1 MRLLNGLSN
10 AQREAVTTVEAPL
23 LIVAGSGTGKTR
35 TITHRIA
42 YLIEQGVSPENIL
55 AVTFTNRAANEMR
68 ERAEAILRRQTGSL
82 FIGTFHSLGLKIIKE
97 NRGKDFILY
106 DRNEQINLLKK
117 LSDSSSAPKL
127 AEKIT
132 RIKNF
137 IDEPDNETRKLYED
151 YQKLLKENSA
161 LDFDDLILE
170 AVEILS
176 DSMVL
181 EKYQTPFKYIMVDE
195 YQDINPAQ
203 YRFIRLLA
211 GDKRNICAVGD
222 PDQAIYA
229 FRGADVENFLNFERD
244 FPDAKIIKLTHNYRS
259 TGVILNAS
267 NNLIK
272 NNIKRIEKELKPI
285 KDKGR
290 HIVIYSVPEEEM
302 EGEVIVKEIEER
314 LGGTSYYQLYVR
326 GALSPLRNPP
336 GEKIFSQRYFRFS
349 DFAVF
354 FRINA
359 QAKAIEESF
368 IKSGIPYQVVGER
381 PFLER
386 QEIRDILSYFKVIIN
401 PEDSMSLERIINR
414 PPRGIGEATVTMLA
428 NHAKRNG
435 LPLFY
440 NITKT
445 GHKLSNDKRKKIKE
459 FVSMIEHF
467 MELKGKLTVDELLK
481 LVLRDTGLQEYY
493 RDREE
498 SLLFLENLSLAYRD
512 IQAPESFI
520 RFINDIALLTPSDV
534 YDPRADRVALM
545 TLHTAKGLEFRTVFI
560 AGVEDG
566 LIPYTFKDDVDIEE
580 ERRLFY
586 VGMTRAKEELFLLC
600 ARNRFLYGRS
610 LNLPTS
616 SFLKEIPEEF
626 VESRFIPDK
635 IKKVES
641 EPQMGLF

>member
-1 MRLLNGLSN
+1 MRLLAGLSD
-10 AQREAVTTVEAPL
+10 AQREAVTTVESPL

-42 YLIEQGVSPENIL
+42 YLIEQGVNPENIL
-55 AVTFTNRAANEMR
+55 AVTFTNRAAKEMR

-97 NRGKDFILY
+97 NREEGFVLY
-106 DRNEQINLLKK
+106 DKNEQINLLKK
-117 LSDSSSAPKL
+117 LSDSSSAPRL

-137 IDEPDNETRKLYED
+137 IDEPDNETHKLYKE
-151 YQKLLKENSA
+151 YQKLLEENAA
-161 LDFDDLILE
+161 LDFDDLILK

-181 EKYQTPFKYIMVDE
+181 EKYQALFKYIMVDE

-229 FRGADVENFLNFERD
+229 FRGADVENFLNFEKD

-285 KDKGR
+285 KDKGS
-290 HIVIYSVPEEEM
+290 HIVIYSVPDEEM

-314 LGGTSYYQLYVR
+314 LGGTSYYQHYKGTDR
-326 GALSPLRNPP
+326 GDDNT
-336 GEKIFSQRYFRFS
+336 FRFS

-354 FRINA
+354 FRTNA

-381 PFLER
+381 PLLER
-386 QEIRDILSYFKVIIN
+386 QEIRDVLSYLKVIIN

-414 PPRGIGEATVTMLA
+414 PPRGIGEATVTMLS
-428 NHAKRNG
+428 NHAKQNG

-440 NITKT
+440 NIMKT
-445 GHKLSNDKRKKIKE
+445 GHELSNDKRKKIKE
-459 FVSMIEHF
+459 FVSIIEHF
-467 MELKGKLTVDELLK
+467 IDLKGKLTVDELLR

-512 IQAPESFI
+512 IQAPESSI
-520 RFINDIALLTPSDV
+520 RFINDIVLLTPSDV
-534 YDPRADRVALM
+534 YDPRVDRVALM

-626 VESRFIPDK
+626 VESRFIPYK
-635 IKKVES
+635 IKKVKS